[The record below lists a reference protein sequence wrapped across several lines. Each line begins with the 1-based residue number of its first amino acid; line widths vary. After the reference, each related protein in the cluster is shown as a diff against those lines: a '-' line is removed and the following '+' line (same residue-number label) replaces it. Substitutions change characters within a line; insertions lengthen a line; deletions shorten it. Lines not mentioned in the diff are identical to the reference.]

1 MSDTLVEPRRSANGG
16 PRQPIPALPE
26 STIITAG
33 SAVAAR
39 PRRSGKFLAIGDDKF
54 YLRGVTYGAFRPNA
68 DGDEYHDLETVDRD
82 FRQIAASGFNTV
94 RIPHTMPPR
103 SLLDVAQQHGLRVMV
118 GLSAEQY
125 VGYLTD
131 TRHAPDLESQV
142 RAKVRVVAGHSALL
156 CYALGNEIPASTAR
170 WLGRR
175 RVERYLER
183 LHRAVKAEDPAGL
196 VTYVNYPSTEYLQLP
211 FLDFICFNVYLEDQ
225 ERLGSYLARLQN
237 LAADRPLV
245 MSEVG
250 LDSLRHSE
258 RKQAE
263 VLEAQVRTAFAA
275 GCAGVV
281 VFSWTDEWFRG
292 GADVDDWRFGLND
305 RERKPKP
312 SLAAVADAFTD
323 VPFASNARWPRVSVV
338 VCSHNGA
345 RTITDCL
352 DGLRRLRYRDFEA
365 IVVDDGSTDSTAAIA
380 RRFGALVIETPNRGL
395 ASARNTGMQAASGEL
410 VAYLDDDARPDPDWL
425 TYLAAAFLE
434 GDYAAVGGPNLPPTG
449 DGRIADCVADAPGGP
464 THVLLSD
471 TIAEHVPGCNMA
483 VRRACLQAI
492 GGFDARF
499 RIAGD
504 DVDLCWRLQQQGWR
518 IGFSPAA
525 MVWHHRR
532 NSLRAYWRQQVG
544 YGKADTLLQ
553 DKWPD
558 KFNRAGRPMW
568 AGRIYAEVA
577 TLIGR
582 SSRVYHGTWCGAPF
596 QSLHQ
601 SRPSSVW
608 SLPLTPAWYLLVL
621 TLALLSAVG
630 ALWAPMLVALP
641 FLALAIVLGI
651 AQAVVNSLTTSF
663 VALSHPASERWRRRA
678 VTALLHLM
686 HPAARLR
693 AQLRWANALPRRRH
707 IGLAPLWPS
716 RGAVWTRQ
724 SQPLAGTLSALDFA
738 LRAAGV
744 RARRGG
750 DYDRWDL
757 SVDTALASARLLMDV
772 EDHGAGQRL
781 VRFRVWPRW
790 PVVGALLIVV
800 LADLSI
806 LAIRDEAWAAATIFG
821 AGAALLLVNG
831 MRDAMSAMAAML
843 AALAKTVTDRE

>member
-33 SAVAAR
+33 S
-39 PRRSGKFLAIGDDKF
+39 
-54 YLRGVTYGAFRPNA
+54 
-68 DGDEYHDLETVDRD
+68 
-82 FRQIAASGFNTV
+82 FNTV

-131 TRHAPDLESQV
+131 TRHAPDLESLV

-211 FLDFICFNVYLEDQ
+211 FLDFMCFNVYLEDQ

-292 GADVDDWRFGLND
+292 GADVDDWRFGLTD

-365 IVVDDGSTDSTAAIA
+365 IVVDDGSTDS
-380 RRFGALVIETPNRGL
+380 
-395 ASARNTGMQAASGEL
+395 
-410 VAYLDDDARPDPDWL
+410 
-425 TYLAAAFLE
+425 
-434 GDYAAVGGPNLPPTG
+434 
-449 DGRIADCVADAPGGP
+449 
-464 THVLLSD
+464 
-471 TIAEHVPGCNMA
+471 
-483 VRRACLQAI
+483 
-492 GGFDARF
+492 
-499 RIAGD
+499 
-504 DVDLCWRLQQQGWR
+504 
-518 IGFSPAA
+518 
-525 MVWHHRR
+525 
-532 NSLRAYWRQQVG
+532 
-544 YGKADTLLQ
+544 
-553 DKWPD
+553 
-558 KFNRAGRPMW
+558 
-568 AGRIYAEVA
+568 
-577 TLIGR
+577 
-582 SSRVYHGTWCGAPF
+582 
-596 QSLHQ
+596 
-601 SRPSSVW
+601 
-608 SLPLTPAWYLLVL
+608 
-621 TLALLSAVG
+621 
-630 ALWAPMLVALP
+630 
-641 FLALAIVLGI
+641 
-651 AQAVVNSLTTSF
+651 
-663 VALSHPASERWRRRA
+663 
-678 VTALLHLM
+678 
-686 HPAARLR
+686 
-693 AQLRWANALPRRRH
+693 
-707 IGLAPLWPS
+707 
-716 RGAVWTRQ
+716 
-724 SQPLAGTLSALDFA
+724 
-738 LRAAGV
+738 
-744 RARRGG
+744 
-750 DYDRWDL
+750 
-757 SVDTALASARLLMDV
+757 
-772 EDHGAGQRL
+772 
-781 VRFRVWPRW
+781 
-790 PVVGALLIVV
+790 
-800 LADLSI
+800 
-806 LAIRDEAWAAATIFG
+806 
-821 AGAALLLVNG
+821 
-831 MRDAMSAMAAML
+831 
-843 AALAKTVTDRE
+843 